1 MVEVSLLAL
10 ALMLVLEGLFPFI
23 SPQGWRATFRILAQL
38 PARHVRLGGLASML
52 LGLLLL
58 LLVRQVHN

>member
-1 MVEVSLLAL
+1 MLEVMLMAL

-23 SPQGWRATFRILAQL
+23 APQGWRRTFRALAEL
-38 PARHVRLGGLASML
+38 PSRHVRFGGLASML

-58 LLVRQVHN
+58 LLVRQGHN

>member
-10 ALMLVLEGLFPFI
+10 ALMLILEGLFPFI
-23 SPQGWRATFRILAQL
+23 SPQGWRATFRTLAQL